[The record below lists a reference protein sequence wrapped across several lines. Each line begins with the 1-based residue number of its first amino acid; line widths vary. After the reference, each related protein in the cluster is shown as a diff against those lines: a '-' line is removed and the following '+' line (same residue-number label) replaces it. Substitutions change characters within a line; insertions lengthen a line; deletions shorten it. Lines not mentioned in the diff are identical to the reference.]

1 MVNATGRLTPMAA
14 DAELFQEAQTQ
25 WNLKQLYADLAIA
38 KQDVAPHKQPALT
51 QTEQELLRGLLCRY
65 SPAEIAA
72 QRFTAPKTV
81 EVSLSNTIY
90 RYVETLTQRDLNTLE
105 SWRDVADWLT
115 AAGYE
120 SARLEINWSQVPDV
134 PVFYGREEE
143 LATLQN
149 WAIAADSPCRL
160 VMVLGPGGMGKTSL
174 LVKLVEQIQ
183 SQFECLIWQSLR
195 HAPPLETMLK
205 HWLTQLPSGADEFD
219 GDVYA
224 QLTRLTDYLRTHRCL
239 IVLDNLDTMLREGD
253 FAGHYREG
261 YENYGDLLR
270 RLGEAQHQS
279 CVLITSRESTKEIV
293 MLDGPSRPVR
303 SLDLPGL
310 GQAAVGILREANL
323 SDEKQWSQLIR
334 IYRGNPLVL
343 KIVASNI
350 RELFGGSVSDFL
362 KQRITLIT
370 SDVSFL
376 IEQQFQRLS
385 AAEQELL
392 YALAKIREPADVGR
406 LQQELAPNILQPLGS
421 LVRRSLV
428 EKSAAGFTLRPVVM
442 EYVCDRLSQEGAS

>member
-1 MVNATGRLTPMAA
+1 MAA
-14 DAELFQEAQTQ
+14 DQDLFQEAQTQ
-25 WNLKQLYADLAIA
+25 WNLEKLYADLAIA
-38 KQDVAPHKQPALT
+38 KQAVAPHKQPSLT
-51 QTEQELLRGLLCRY
+51 STEQELLRGLLCRY

-90 RYVETLTQRDLNTLE
+90 RYVETLTRRDLNTLE
-105 SWRDVADWLT
+105 SWRDVADWLA
-115 AAGYE
+115 AAGYD

-143 LATLQN
+143 LSTLQT
-149 WAIAADSPCRL
+149 WTTEADTPCRM

-183 SQFECLIWQSLR
+183 GEFECLIWQSLR
-195 HAPPLETMLK
+195 HAPSLEAMLAN
-205 HWLTQLPSGADEFD
+205 WLTQLPDSVDPAE
-219 GDVYA
+219 GDLYA
-224 QLTRLTDYLRTHRCL
+224 QLTHLTDYLHHHRCL
-239 IVLDNLDTMLREGD
+239 IVLDNLDTILREGD

-261 YENYGDLLR
+261 YENYGELLR

-293 MLDGPSRPVR
+293 MLDGPTRPVR

-310 GQAAVGILREANL
+310 GQAAAGILREANL

-385 AAEQELL
+385 EAEQELL
-392 YALAKIREPADVGR
+392 YALAKIREPANVSR
-406 LQQELAPNILQPLGS
+406 LQEELAPNILQPLGS

-442 EYVCDRLSQEGAS
+442 EYVCDRLSREGAS

>member
-1 MVNATGRLTPMAA
+1 MAA
-14 DAELFQEAQTQ
+14 DNELFQEAQTQ
-25 WNLKQLYADLAIA
+25 WNLERLYADLAIA
-38 KQDVAPHKQPALT
+38 KQETAPHKQPSLT
-51 QTEQELLRGLLCRY
+51 QMEQELLRGLLCRY

-90 RYVETLTQRDLNTLE
+90 RYVETLTRRDVNTLE
-105 SWRDVADWLT
+105 SWRDVAAWLA

-134 PVFYGREEE
+134 PVFYGRKVE
-143 LATLQN
+143 LSQLQTWTTEPN
-149 WAIAADSPCRL
+149 AACRM
-160 VMVLGPGGMGKTSL
+160 VIVLGPGGIGKTSL

-183 SQFECLIWQSLR
+183 SQFDCLIWQSLR
-195 HAPPLETMLK
+195 HAPPLETML
-205 HWLTQLPSGADEFD
+205 HQWLTQLPGAVD
-219 GDVYA
+219 GVDGSEGDLHA
-224 QLTRLTDYLRTHRCL
+224 QLCYLTEYLRSHRCL
-239 IVLDNLDTMLREGD
+239 IVLDNLDTILREGD

-270 RLGEAQHQS
+270 RLGEEQHQS

-293 MLDGPSRPVR
+293 MLDGPTRPVR

-310 GQAAVGILREANL
+310 GDAAEGILQEANL
-323 SDEKQWSQLIR
+323 SDEKQWGQLIR

-350 RELFGGSVSDFL
+350 RELFSGSVSDFL

-376 IEQQFQRLS
+376 IEQQFRRLS

-392 YALAKIREPADVGR
+392 YALAKMQEPVNVGR
-406 LQQELAPNILQPLGS
+406 LQAELAPNILQPLGS

-442 EYVCDRLSQEGAS
+442 EYVCDRMSREASS

>member
-1 MVNATGRLTPMAA
+1 MAA
-14 DAELFQEAQTQ
+14 DHELFQEAQTQ
-25 WNLKQLYADLAIA
+25 WDIEKLYADLAIA
-38 KQDVAPHKQPALT
+38 KQEIAPHKQPSLT
-51 QTEQELLRGLLCRY
+51 PVERELLRGLLCRY
-65 SPAEIAA
+65 SPTEIAA
-72 QRFTAPKTV
+72 RRFTAPKTV
-81 EVSLSNTIY
+81 EVSLSNTLY
-90 RYVETLTQRDLNTLE
+90 RYIEVLTRRDLNTLE
-105 SWRDVADWLT
+105 SWRNVADWLA

-120 SARLEINWSQVPDV
+120 SARLEINWSQVPDG
-134 PVFYGREEE
+134 PVFYGREKE
-143 LATLQN
+143 LSTLQT
-149 WAIAADSPCRL
+149 WITAPHACRM
-160 VMVLGPGGMGKTSL
+160 VMVLGPGGVCKTSL
-174 LVKLVEQIQ
+174 LVKLAEQIQ

-195 HAPPLETMLK
+195 HAPPLATMLH
-205 HWLTQLPSGADEFD
+205 HWLTQFPSRQPVPT
-219 GDVYA
+219 GDVHN
-224 QLTRLTDYLRTHRCL
+224 QLCGLTEYLRTHRCL
-239 IVLDNLDTMLREGD
+239 IVLDNLDTILREGD
-253 FAGHYREG
+253 FAGHYRDG

-270 RLGEAQHQS
+270 RLGEEQHQS

-303 SLDLPGL
+303 SLELPGL
-310 GQAAVGILREANL
+310 GPAAAGILQEANL
-323 SDEKQWSQLIR
+323 SDAKQWGQLIR

-350 RELFGGSVSDFL
+350 RELFSGSVSSFL

-392 YALAKIREPADVGR
+392 YTLAKLREPADVGR
-406 LQQELAPNILQPLGS
+406 LQQELTPNILQPLGS

-442 EYVCDRLSQEGAS
+442 EYVCDRMAREASS

>member
-1 MVNATGRLTPMAA
+1 MAT
-14 DAELFQEAQTQ
+14 DNELFQAAQTQ
-25 WNLKQLYADLAIA
+25 WNLKTLYADLAIA
-38 KQDVAPHKQPALT
+38 KQAIAPHKQPSLT
-51 QTEQELLRGLLCRY
+51 PTEQELLRGLLCRY

-72 QRFTAPKTV
+72 HRFTAPKTV

-105 SWRDVADWLT
+105 SWRDVADWLA

-120 SARLEINWSQVPDV
+120 SARLEINWSQRPDV
-134 PVFYGREEE
+134 PVFYGRQEE
-143 LATLQN
+143 LSMLQT
-149 WAIAADSPCRL
+149 WTTAADAPCRM

-183 SQFECLIWQSLR
+183 SQFDCLIWQSLR
-195 HAPPLETMLK
+195 HAPMLETLLH
-205 HWLTQLPSGADEFD
+205 HWLTQLPSSMD
-219 GDVYA
+219 GPESDLHA
-224 QLTRLTDYLRTHRCL
+224 QLTSLIEYLHAHRCL
-239 IVLDNLDTMLREGD
+239 IVLDNLDTILREGD
-253 FAGHYREG
+253 FAGHYRPG
-261 YENYGDLLR
+261 YESYGDLLR
-270 RLGEAQHQS
+270 RLGEEQHQS
-279 CVLITSRESTKEIV
+279 CALITSRESTKEVV
-293 MLDGPSRPVR
+293 MLDGPTRPVR

-310 GQAAVGILREANL
+310 GQAAEGILQEANL
-323 SDEKQWSQLIR
+323 SDTKQWGQLIR

-385 AAEQELL
+385 AAEQDLL

-406 LQQELAPNILQPLGS
+406 LQQEIAPNILQPLGS

-442 EYVCDRLSQEGAS
+442 EYVCDRLSRQGAS

>member
-1 MVNATGRLTPMAA
+1 MAA
-14 DAELFQEAQTQ
+14 DQELFQEAQAQ
-25 WNLKQLYADLAIA
+25 WNLEKLYADLAIA
-38 KQDVAPHKQPALT
+38 KQDIAPHKQPALT
-51 QTEQELLRGLLCRY
+51 STEQELLRGLLCRY

-90 RYVETLTQRDLNTLE
+90 RYVETLTQRELNTVE
-105 SWRDVADWLT
+105 SWRNVADWLT
-115 AAGYE
+115 AAGYA

-143 LATLQN
+143 LATLQT
-149 WAIAADSPCRL
+149 WTTAAAAPCRL
-160 VMVLGPGGMGKTSL
+160 LMVLGPGGIGKTSL

-183 SQFECLIWQSLR
+183 SEFECLIWQSLR
-195 HAPPLETMLK
+195 PAPSLETILQS
-205 HWLTQLPSGADEFD
+205 WLGQFSDAGDRSGDL
-219 GDVYA
+219 YA
-224 QLTRLTDYLRTHRCL
+224 QLSSLTEYLRTHRCL
-239 IVLDNLDTMLREGD
+239 IVLDNLDTILQEGD
-253 FAGHYREG
+253 FAGHYRKG
-261 YENYGDLLR
+261 YEPYGDLLR
-270 RLGEAQHQS
+270 RLGEEQHQS

-293 MLDGPSRPVR
+293 MLDGPTRPVR

-310 GQAAVGILREANL
+310 GQAAAGILQEAQL
-323 SDEKQWSQLIR
+323 SDEKHWSQLIR

-385 AAEQELL
+385 TAEQDLL
-392 YALAKIREPADVGR
+392 YALAKIREPVNVGR

-442 EYVCDRLSQEGAS
+442 EYVCDRLSREMHP

>member
-1 MVNATGRLTPMAA
+1 G
-14 DAELFQEAQTQ
+14 
-25 WNLKQLYADLAIA
+25 
-38 KQDVAPHKQPALT
+38 
-51 QTEQELLRGLLCRY
+51 
-65 SPAEIAA
+65 
-72 QRFTAPKTV
+72 
-81 EVSLSNTIY
+81 
-90 RYVETLTQRDLNTLE
+90 
-105 SWRDVADWLT
+105 
-115 AAGYE
+115 
-120 SARLEINWSQVPDV
+120 
-134 PVFYGREEE
+134 
-143 LATLQN
+143 
-149 WAIAADSPCRL
+149 
-160 VMVLGPGGMGKTSL
+160 
-174 LVKLVEQIQ
+174 
-183 SQFECLIWQSLR
+183 QFDCLIWQSLR
-195 HAPPLETMLK
+195 HAPTLETLLQN
-205 HWLTQLPSGADEFD
+205 WLTQLPNSGDESA
-219 GDVYA
+219 GDVYG
-224 QLTRLTDYLRTHRCL
+224 QLTHLTDYLRTHRCL

-253 FAGHYREG
+253 FAGHYRQG
-261 YENYGDLLR
+261 YENYGDLLQ

-293 MLDGPSRPVR
+293 MLEGPTRPVR

-310 GQAAVGILREANL
+310 GPAAEGILQEAGL
-323 SDEKQWSQLIR
+323 SDPKQWNQLIR

-350 RELFGGSVSDFL
+350 RELFGSSVSDFL

-376 IEQQFQRLS
+376 IEQLFQRLS

-392 YALAKIREPADVGR
+392 YALAKLREPADVGR

>member
-1 MVNATGRLTPMAA
+1 MAA
-14 DAELFQEAQTQ
+14 DQDLFQEAQTQ
-25 WNLKQLYADLAIA
+25 WNLEKLYADLAIA
-38 KQDVAPHKQPALT
+38 KQAVAPHKQPSLT
-51 QTEQELLRGLLCRY
+51 STEQELLRGLLCRY

-90 RYVETLTQRDLNTLE
+90 RYVETLTRRDLNTLE
-105 SWRDVADWLT
+105 SWRDVADWLS
-115 AAGYE
+115 AAGYD

-143 LATLQN
+143 LSTLQT
-149 WAIAADSPCRL
+149 WTTTADNPCRL

-183 SQFECLIWQSLR
+183 SEFECLIWQSLR
-195 HAPPLETMLK
+195 HAPSLETMLAS
-205 HWLTQLPSGADEFD
+205 WLTQLPDSVEHSEG
-219 GDVYA
+219 GLYA
-224 QLTRLTDYLRTHRCL
+224 QLTGLTDYLHHHRCL
-239 IVLDNLDTMLREGD
+239 IVLDNLDTILREGD

-261 YENYGDLLR
+261 YENYGELLR

-293 MLDGPSRPVR
+293 MLDGPTRPVR

-310 GQAAVGILREANL
+310 GQAAAGILQEANL
-323 SDEKQWSQLIR
+323 SDEKQWNQLIR

-385 AAEQELL
+385 EAEQELL
-392 YALAKIREPADVGR
+392 YALAKIREPANVGR
-406 LQQELAPNILQPLGS
+406 LQEELAPNILQPLGS

-442 EYVCDRLSQEGAS
+442 EYVCDRLSREGAS

>member
-1 MVNATGRLTPMAA
+1 MAA
-14 DAELFQEAQTQ
+14 DHELFQEAQTQ
-25 WNLKQLYADLAIA
+25 WDLEKLYADLAIA
-38 KQDVAPHKQPALT
+38 KQEIAPHKQPSLT
-51 QTEQELLRGLLCRY
+51 PVERELLRGLLCRY
-65 SPAEIAA
+65 SPTEIAA

-81 EVSLSNTIY
+81 EVSLSNTLY
-90 RYVETLTQRDLNTLE
+90 RYVEVLTQRGLSTLE
-105 SWRDVADWLT
+105 SWRDVADWLA

-143 LATLQN
+143 LTRLKTWTSGPQA
-149 WAIAADSPCRL
+149 CRM
-160 VMVLGPGGMGKTSL
+160 VMVLGPGGIGKTSL
-174 LVKLVEQIQ
+174 LVKLAEQIQ
-183 SQFECLIWQSLR
+183 NQFDGLIWQSLR
-195 HAPPLETMLK
+195 HAPLLTTMLH
-205 HWLTQLPSGADEFD
+205 HWLTQLPHLQPVPA
-219 GDVYA
+219 GDVHT
-224 QLTRLTDYLRTHRCL
+224 QLCGLTEYLRTHRCL
-239 IVLDNLDTMLREGD
+239 IVLDNLDTILREGD
-253 FAGHYREG
+253 FAGHYRDG

-270 RLGEAQHQS
+270 RLGEEQHQS
-279 CVLITSRESTKEIV
+279 CILITSRESTKEIV

-303 SLDLPGL
+303 SLELPGL
-310 GQAAVGILREANL
+310 GPAAEGILQEANL
-323 SDEKQWSQLIR
+323 SDEKQWGQLIR

-350 RELFGGSVSDFL
+350 RELFSGSVSNFL

-385 AAEQELL
+385 TAEQELL
-392 YALAKIREPADVGR
+392 YTLAKLREPVDVGR
-406 LQQELAPNILQPLGS
+406 LQQELTPNILQPLGS

-442 EYVCDRLSQEGAS
+442 EYVRDRMSHEA

>member
-1 MVNATGRLTPMAA
+1 MAA
-14 DAELFQEAQTQ
+14 DPELFAEAQAQ
-25 WNLKQLYADLAIA
+25 WHLEQLYADLAIA
-38 KQDVAPHKQPALT
+38 KQAVAPHKQPTLT

-72 QRFTAPKTV
+72 QRFTATKTV

-90 RYVETLTQRDLNTLE
+90 RYVETLTRRDLNTLE

-115 AAGYE
+115 AAGYP
-120 SARLEINWSQVPDV
+120 SARVEINWSQVPDV
-134 PVFYGREEE
+134 SVFYGREAE
-143 LATLQN
+143 LSTLASWTTVTQN
-149 WAIAADSPCRL
+149 PCRL
-160 VMVLGPGGMGKTSL
+160 VIVLGPGGMGKTSL

-183 SQFECLIWQSLR
+183 SEFECLIWQSLR
-195 HAPPLETMLK
+195 PAPTLAMLLQN
-205 HWLTQLPSGADEFD
+205 WLTQLPDCGAESE
-219 GDVYA
+219 GDVYV
-224 QLTRLTDYLRTHRCL
+224 QLTHLTEYLRTHRCL

-253 FAGHYREG
+253 FAGHYQEG

-270 RLGEAQHQS
+270 RLGEEQHQS

-293 MLDGPSRPVR
+293 MLEGPTRPVR

-310 GQAAVGILREANL
+310 GSAAEGILREANL
-323 SDEKQWSQLIR
+323 SDEKQWGQLIR

-392 YALAKIREPADVGR
+392 YALATIREPADVGR

-442 EYVCDRLSQEGAS
+442 EYVCDRLSQEGTA